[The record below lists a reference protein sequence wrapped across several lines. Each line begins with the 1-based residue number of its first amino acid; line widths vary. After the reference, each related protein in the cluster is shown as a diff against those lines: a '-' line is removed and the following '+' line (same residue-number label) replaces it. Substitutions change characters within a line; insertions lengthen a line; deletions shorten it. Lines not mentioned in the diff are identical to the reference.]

1 MAFHRG
7 HITEAK
13 KLISSTKTELNSLRV
28 SDEDLG
34 EVIANGFTEREARM
48 ALRFVK
54 YAHYMITLCN
64 TLICLEA
71 NQRHLIAETIFSS
84 FPRSDALVL
93 ALNP

>member
-54 YAHYMITLCN
+54 YAHA
-64 TLICLEA
+64 LINYLGSQ
-71 NQRHLIAETIFSS
+71 NG
-84 FPRSDALVL
+84 
-93 ALNP
+93 